1 MAEYYPLLA
10 KAVGSLP
17 NSTPDTRR
25 VVYERAR
32 KALIGQLRTL
42 HPPVP
47 EADIERESVALD
59 RAIER
64 LEAEL
69 ARNATPGSEAT
80 PAAPTPAAP
89 QPPLR
94 PIPGA
99 PRPAPR
105 MPAAPQAEAQ
115 TPGAPAIPP
124 PPKNGT
130 PSNGTSSNGVTPN
143 GAPDSGASDNGA
155 SVGGPPAKA
164 ERKPLFPLRAKEPG
178 KEAAPPAGPDVPL
191 SPPRP
196 KAPPTAASEPPL
208 LAAEPVLDADDKR
221 VRPPRDPQRPIAPQ
235 PPEDRST
242 FRRLWVVPVAVGAVV
257 LVVAYAAWR
266 LRDNPETI
274 AKNKP
279 PEQAAP
285 ADTGKIAERVG
296 APSNGGGAP
305 AKPATAPATGTS
317 DTPANRPATDA
328 QPTQTT
334 QAGVTPAPSNP
345 AVAVAHRAALL
356 VEAPDEPNKVK
367 TFIGTVVWKLNNV
380 TQGPN
385 DAVGLAVEADVEIP
399 DDKLKAVVTF
409 AKNTEASLT
418 ASHTINVRYMVD
430 AGSYSGNVKQISVP
444 QMRAEASATGEPLAG
459 VTVPIV
465 QNSFLVGLSPG
476 NAEAANTDLMRRMQ
490 WVDIPMLLDSG
501 KIAKLTFEK
510 GDSGQRDINE
520 ALEAWAKAN

>member
-69 ARNATPGSEAT
+69 ARSATPPAKAE
-80 PAAPTPAAP
+80 PDRAAPANGGSTNGGSTSPAPANVPPPSPP
-89 QPPLR
+89 QVPPPR
-94 PIPGA
+94 PLP
-99 PRPAPR
+99 PVSRPAPKA
-105 MPAAPQAEAQ
+105 PVGPQADAR
-115 TPGAPAIPP
+115 PSDPNGPAVPAMPP
-124 PPKNGT
+124 PTADAGP
-130 PSNGTSSNGVTPN
+130 
-143 GAPDSGASDNGA
+143 A
-155 SVGGPPAKA
+155 GGPPVKA
-164 ERKPLFPLRAKEPG
+164 ERKPLFPLRTKEPG
-178 KEAAPPAGPDVPL
+178 KDVVPPDAEPPT
-191 SPPRP
+191 PPRP
-196 KAPPTAASEPPL
+196 KAPVNAPEAPTLALEPN
-208 LAAEPVLDADDKR
+208 LDPDDKR

-235 PPEDRST
+235 PPAERST
-242 FRRLWVVPVAVGAVV
+242 LRRLWVVPVAVGAVV

-274 AKNKP
+274 AKSKP

-296 APSNGGGAP
+296 APSSGTGVP
-305 AKPATAPATGTS
+305 AKPATSTPDASVPRPAGDTQSPAPAT
-317 DTPANRPATDA
+317 
-328 QPTQTT
+328 QPS
-334 QAGVTPAPSNP
+334 VTPAPGNP
-345 AVAVAHRAALL
+345 VVAVAHRAALL

-380 TQGPN
+380 SQGPN
-385 DAVGLAVEADVEIP
+385 DSVGLAVEADIEIP

-418 ASHTINVRYMVD
+418 ASHTINVRYNVD

-510 GDSGQRDINE
+510 GDSGQRDITE